1 MKEGGIRNFVG
12 MPAAIRLDAFAAR
25 VSDAFGGNVPYQVG
39 SSLAG
44 RDWRDVDV
52 RLILD
57 DDEFAAMFPDY
68 ARISQLDPK
77 WALLCDALSEIGR
90 QMTGLPIDFQIQSM
104 TDANGKHDGP
114 RNALG
119 LRLAPQP
126 STEG

>member
-1 MKEGGIRNFVG
+1 MKADRIGNFVG

-25 VSDAFGGNVPYQVG
+25 VFDAFGDVPYQVG
-39 SSLAG
+39 SSLNG

-57 DDEFAAMFPDY
+57 DDEFADLFPDY
-68 ARISQLDPK
+68 AKFGQLDPK

-90 QMTGLPIDFQIQSM
+90 QMTGLPIDFQIQSQ
-104 TDANGKHDGP
+104 THANEKHPGP

-119 LRLAPQP
+119 LRFTKE
-126 STEG
+126 ST